1 MKRKLKIT
9 QINIDELIPHPSNP
23 RILEDAIKP
32 VARSIK
38 EFGFINPVIVN
49 EHNIILA
56 GHARTE
62 AAKTLDFDKVPCVKV
77 ENLTKAQELAYLLA
91 DNRLSENASYDNNML
106 ADVIKTIEDM
116 DFDAT
121 VTGYS
126 EDEIEAFINASADNL
141 DDLLGLGDE
150 GENIP
155 ETQEP
160 NIEEES
166 EEKNVCRVSFFFSE
180 EQKKIVMDAVEA
192 VKENSPEKISM
203 GAALTII
210 CAQRN

>member
-9 QINIDELIPHPSNP
+9 QTSIADLIPHPSNP
-23 RILEDAIKP
+23 RILEDAIRP

-38 EFGFINPVIVN
+38 EFGFINPVIIN

-62 AAKTLDFDKVPCVKV
+62 AAKTLDYQKVPCVKV
-77 ENLTKAQELAYLLA
+77 EGLTKAQELAYLLA

-126 EDEIEAFINASADNL
+126 EDEIEAFINASAENL
-141 DDLLGLGDE
+141 DDLLGLGE
-150 GENIP
+150 
-155 ETQEP
+155 EP
-160 NIEEES
+160 TEYEVHDQNIEEES
-166 EEKNVCRVSFFFSE
+166 SEKNVHRVSFFFSE
-180 EQKKIVMDAVEA
+180 EQKEIVMSTVQA
-192 VKENSPEKISM
+192 VKENAPEKISM
-203 GAALTII
+203 GAALAVI